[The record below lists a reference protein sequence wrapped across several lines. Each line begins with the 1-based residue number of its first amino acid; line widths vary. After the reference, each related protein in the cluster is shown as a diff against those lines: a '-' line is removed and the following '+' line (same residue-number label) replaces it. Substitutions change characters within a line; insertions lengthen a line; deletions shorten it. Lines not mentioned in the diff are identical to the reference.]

1 MRLNSSFTQQPL
13 NSSVQIESAFY
24 DKAPNSGLPAVDIV
38 LQRSVAS
45 RRASQGQD
53 WGLALVTMSSPHR
66 VFTAIP
72 IANSSPNRRC
82 RASVLYDDPTYNTC
96 CTGHLRYPAGSL
108 VLDVTWTP
116 LRSSTNAWTIPNQSS
131 STVKSQ
137 SVADFS
143 GKGGISSFSSFALTT
158 HRRGLFCYRK
168 R

>member
-1 MRLNSSFTQQPL
+1 
-13 NSSVQIESAFY
+13 
-24 DKAPNSGLPAVDIV
+24 
-38 LQRSVAS
+38 
-45 RRASQGQD
+45 
-53 WGLALVTMSSPHR
+53 MSSPHR
-66 VFTAIP
+66 IFTAIP

-108 VLDVTWTP
+108 VLDVTCTP

-158 HRRGLFCYRK
+158 HRRGFLLAEAVADSYRK
-168 R
+168 DRKETGIAEVMVVARFEGDEALLEARVLIDRLAAY